1 MSFSLVYVKFMLLL
15 YTHGMKYSKTRQFG
29 NIGEEIASKILI
41 SNGYLVIERNFLRRV
56 GEIDIIAR
64 YKKAIVF
71 VEVKTRLSNDKSV
84 LPEVNIDRNKL
95 VRLQKIALFYLRDKK
110 LTESDYHFDAVSVLI
125 SHDNEV
131 VDIRHLESIFL

>member
-1 MSFSLVYVKFMLLL
+1 MFWQKQKQKLTTGEL
-15 YTHGMKYSKTRQFG
+15 
-29 NIGEEIASKILI
+29 GEEAARVFLKKKGFKILDQNYQN
-41 SNGYLVIERNFLRRV
+41 SKGKRL